1 MSSKIFCKFSKF
13 SSLADK
19 NISSI
24 VESPMIPKQF
34 WISSVVIFYF
44 LLIIDLGILRHL
56 AFHHLLN
63 LRCILQ
69 RTFQYQYFLLLQLIG
84 FYHKLCF
91 WYFLKVNLWHLDNTV
106 IGTFWISVVAK
117 MKITCF
123 GGSSKVFRKAFH
135 ALCDS
140 MWTSSII
147 YILYLEFEGRI
158 FTLSRSSLISSTPL
172 FDAAS
177 ISIISGFSLKFY
189 MSCIHHMQFRL

>member
-1 MSSKIFCKFSKF
+1 
-13 SSLADK
+13 
-19 NISSI
+19 
-24 VESPMIPKQF
+24 
-34 WISSVVIFYF
+34 
-44 LLIIDLGILRHL
+44 
-56 AFHHLLN
+56 
-63 LRCILQ
+63 
-69 RTFQYQYFLLLQLIG
+69 
-84 FYHKLCF
+84 
-91 WYFLKVNLWHLDNTV
+91 
-106 IGTFWISVVAK
+106 

-177 ISIISGFSLKFY
+177 ISIISGFSLRFLHELHSPHAIPSLAFSQLIAFANSFAVEVFPVPLGPLKQYACASLLFIIE
-189 MSCIHHMQFRL
+189 SLSISFIES